1 MVWVGCLD
9 VGDLLHSLLAVRVES
24 LKSAQRDHQ
33 GLELL
38 LLFHLHSRASY
49 VAYGQHRQYERGSLH
64 EQQQT
69 GIPR

>member
-9 VGDLLHSLLAVRVES
+9 VGDLPYSPPAVRVEG
-24 LKSAQRDHQ
+24 LKSAQRDYQ
-33 GLELL
+33 GLESL

-49 VAYGQHRQYERGSLH
+49 MAYGRHRQCERGSLH